1 MTKILPVDHFRNL
14 NGSFRNYRPI
24 EFGMFR
30 MTGMDES
37 EGGLLSAAET
47 CNWLVE
53 RIRELV
59 RTKWFKRGRD
69 GRTCREKLSRK
80 RPSNTWS
87 G

>member
-1 MTKILPVDHFRNL
+1 
-14 NGSFRNYRPI
+14 
-24 EFGMFR
+24 
-30 MTGMDES
+30 MDES

-47 CNWLVE
+47 CNWFVE
-53 RIRELV
+53 RIREFV